1 MSMSM
6 NMRVLAVD
14 DEPLALQR
22 LEWCLRDLPE
32 IELVGKARDGR
43 RALELIRSVSPDVV
57 LLDIEMPELNG
68 FELIDALSDEE
79 MPQVV
84 FVTAFDHFAVR
95 AFATG
100 SVDYLL
106 KPVEQERL
114 RMALD
119 RARTRIELRD
129 AQMRVGELKT
139 LVNTLRQS
147 RRAALETRYENE
159 LWVREG
165 DSRVR
170 IPVNLVE
177 RIEADGDYVRLHVGG
192 RVRLLRAKLGEL
204 AEQLDP
210 RLFVRV
216 HRSEIVRHD
225 LVAAIRRQDSGRAF
239 AILPGGREVPISKRY
254 LSRVVRTLRLGKSEP
269 EPERT

>member
-1 MSMSM
+1 MSMS
-6 NMRVLAVD
+6 MRVLAVD

-32 IELVGKARDGR
+32 VELVGKARDGR
-43 RALELIRSVSPDVV
+43 RALELIRSLSPDVV

-68 FELIDALSDEE
+68 FELIDALGDEE
-79 MPQVV
+79 LPQVV
-84 FVTAFDHFAVR
+84 FVTAFDHFAVQ

-119 RARTRIELRD
+119 RARTRIELHD

-139 LVNTLRQS
+139 LVNTLRQG

-177 RIEADGDYVRLHVGG
+177 RIEADGDYVRLHVGSACGCCAPSSEHSPSSSIRGCSCACTVRRSYGMTWSPRYAG
-192 RVRLLRAKLGEL
+192 RTPGA
-204 AEQLDP
+204 
-210 RLFVRV
+210 
-216 HRSEIVRHD
+216 RSR
-225 LVAAIRRQDSGRAF
+225 
-239 AILPGGREVPISKRY
+239 
-254 LSRVVRTLRLGKSEP
+254 
-269 EPERT
+269 